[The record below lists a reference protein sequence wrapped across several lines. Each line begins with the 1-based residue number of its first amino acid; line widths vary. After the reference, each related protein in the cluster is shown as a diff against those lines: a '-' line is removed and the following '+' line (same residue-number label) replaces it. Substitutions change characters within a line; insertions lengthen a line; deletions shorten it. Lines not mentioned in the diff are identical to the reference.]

1 MKNLFVLAVAMFSL
15 TAFAQT
21 YKVDTAKSTVN
32 WLGKKVTGQHNG
44 TISAK
49 SGSLVFT
56 EAALTGGE
64 IVVDINSM
72 TCTDI
77 TDAETNGKFLGHMK
91 SPDFFDVAKFP
102 EAKMVIKSVKKAKK
116 GFDVTVDF
124 TLKGKTAPLT
134 FNAEITKAD
143 KTASIKANFK
153 FDRTKWDLRYGSTSF
168 VKGLGDKAIYDDVE
182 LTVDIAA
189 AQ

>member
-1 MKNLFVLAVAMFSL
+1 MKKLIVVALSLVSL

-21 YKVDTAKSTVN
+21 YKVDTAKTKIE

-44 TISAK
+44 TFSTKA
-49 SGSLVFT
+49 GSLVFKG
-56 EAALTGGE
+56 ADLKGGE
-64 IVVDINSM
+64 IIVDINSM

-77 TDAETNGKFLGHMK
+77 TSAEDNGKFLMHMK
-91 SPDFFDVAKFP
+91 SADFFEVEKYP

-134 FNAEITKAD
+134 FNAEIAKAD
-143 KTASIKANFK
+143 KTASIKTKFK
-153 FDRTKWDLRYGSTSF
+153 FDRTKWDLKYGSKSF
-168 VKGLGDKAIYDDVE
+168 IKGIGDKAISDEVE
-182 LTVDIAA
+182 LTVDLAA